1 MPQQMCPGAPLCQKS
16 FGFASALR
24 AHELSCPHARRRFER
39 KLLMERVERELPR
52 PGINVVGPVVAR
64 ERAIAAHAAEAAA
77 DARPAQPGANVR
89 SGSISPNVRF
99 GKGGSGGATNAAI
112 AESGLESAVNEA
124 TALALRRQLKK
135 GNLII
140 SRRGAP
146 SDLVDPEKP
155 AYRREYTT
163 YWALSDL
170 PSLARTFTPRRDHV
184 TLLLHD

>member
-1 MPQQMCPGAPLCQKS
+1 MPQLMCPGAPLCQKS

-39 KLLMERVERELPR
+39 KLRMERVERELPR

-64 ERAIAAHAAEAAA
+64 ERALAAHAAEVAA
-77 DARPAQPGANVR
+77 DARTAQPGS
-89 SGSISPNVRF
+89 SGSVSPNVRF
-99 GKGGSGGATNAAI
+99 GKGGSSGASNAAI
-112 AESGLESAVNEA
+112 AEAGLESAVNEA

-155 AYRREYTT
+155 AFRREYTT

-170 PSLARTFTPRRDHV
+170 PSLARTYTPRRDHV